1 MKPHASLKD
10 RFNLIKDFFINHSR
24 MPSYAEMALLFG
36 VSSKNAVFKIV
47 NKMIQLNLLKK
58 DDKGYLSFA
67 FNVFS
72 IKMLGFIEAGFPS
85 PAEEELLDSVS
96 LDRFLIENPNST
108 FMLKVSGDSMI
119 NAAILPG
126 DYVIVDKSRK
136 PKEHDIVIAQVD
148 GKWTMKYL
156 ELDKTIKTNTDK
168 NLTNPNHIQ
177 NYILLPANPKYKPI
191 RPKQELIIA
200 GVVAGVVR
208 KYK

>member
-1 MKPHASLKD
+1 MKPHSSLKD

-24 MPSYAEMALLFG
+24 MPSYSEMALLFG

-58 DDKGYLSFA
+58 DDKGRLSFA

-85 PAEEELLDSVS
+85 PAEEELLDTVS
-96 LDRFLIENPNST
+96 LDRFLVENPNST

-119 NAAILPG
+119 DAAILPG

-136 PKEHDIVIAQVD
+136 PNEHDVVIAQVD

-156 ELDKTIKTNTDK
+156 ELDKTPKPNTQTA
-168 NLTNPNHIQ
+168 NTAQ
-177 NYILLPANPKYKPI
+177 NYILVAANAKYKPI
-191 RPKQELIIA
+191 RPKHELVIA
-200 GVVAGVVR
+200 GVVVGVVR
-208 KYK
+208 KCK